1 MTPPTTHPAP
11 SPAHTNAAA
20 EYRAALETAAL
31 YDHSQAGRLR
41 AAGADA
47 LDLLNRLSTNR
58 VDNLPPGQGAPTI
71 LTTDRG
77 RILDLLLV
85 VNAGPYALLL
95 TGPGSPPAVIA
106 WLDKYTIMED
116 LTLTDI
122 TADTAQFT
130 LCGPAAGQL
139 IAAAGLSDRNQ
150 LETMPPYTALT
161 VNFAGQEIMLIHH
174 PIGDLPA
181 WDLLLGDNSAA
192 SRVWE
197 TLTAAGF
204 VPMGSDAW
212 DALLVSK
219 GIPRYG
225 RELGDDFNPLEAGLI
240 GAIDF
245 AKGCYI
251 GQEVIARLDTY
262 QKVQKH
268 LALLRFPV
276 HAQETAIGAEP
287 TAALQVVEG
296 AELTDGSRKVGQI
309 TSLAAQPDTGELTAL
324 AYIRAAQSQPGTPL
338 TLAAPHQGNA
348 EIIRLPQL
356 FGPGE

>member
-1 MTPPTTHPAP
+1 MTLPTTHPAP
-11 SPAHTNAAA
+11 PPAYTDTAA

-47 LDLLNRLSTNR
+47 LDLINRLSTNR

-122 TADTAQFT
+122 TADTTQFT
-130 LCGPAAGQL
+130 LCGPATRQL
-139 IAAAGLSDRNQ
+139 IAAAGLADSSQ
-150 LETMPPYTALT
+150 LAELEPYAALT
-161 VNFAGQEIMLIHH
+161 LDLAGQEVMLIYH
-174 PIGDLPA
+174 PIGELPA
-181 WDLLLGDNSAA
+181 WDLLLWDNSAA
-192 SRVWE
+192 PAVWE
-197 TLTAAGF
+197 SLTAAGF
-204 VPMGSDAW
+204 VPIRQDTW
-212 DALLVSK
+212 DALMVSK

-262 QKVQKH
+262 QKVQKQ
-268 LALLRFPV
+268 LALLRFP
-276 HAQETAIGAEP
+276 ANIPETAGAEP
-287 TAALQVVEG
+287 TAALQAAIG
-296 AELTDGSRKVGQI
+296 AELTAGGRKVGQI
-309 TSLAAQPDTGELTAL
+309 TSLAAQPDTGELRAL
-324 AYIRAAQSQPGTPL
+324 AYIRTAHAQPGTQL
-338 TLAAPHQGNA
+338 TLTAPHQGNA

>member
-11 SPAHTNAAA
+11 SPAYTDTAA
-20 EYRAALETAAL
+20 EYRAATENAAL
-31 YDHSQAGRLR
+31 YDYSPAGRLR
-41 AAGADA
+41 AAGDDA

-58 VDNLPPGQGAPTI
+58 VDNLPPSQGAPTI

-95 TGPGSPPAVIA
+95 TGPGSQAAVIA

-116 LTLTDI
+116 LTVTDI

-130 LCGPAAGQL
+130 LCGPAARQL
-139 IAAAGLSDRNQ
+139 IAAAGLADSSQ
-150 LETMPPYTALT
+150 LAELEPYAALT
-161 VNFAGQEIMLIHH
+161 ANLAGQEIMLIHH
-174 PIGDLPA
+174 SLGDLPA
-181 WDLLLGDNSAA
+181 WDLLLWDNSAA
-192 SRVWE
+192 PAVWE

-204 VPMGSDAW
+204 IPIGQDAW
-212 DALLVSK
+212 DALMVSR

-262 QKVQKH
+262 QKVQKQ
-268 LALLRFPV
+268 LALLRFPPNIP
-276 HAQETAIGAEP
+276 ETAGAEP
-287 TAALQVVEG
+287 TAAIKAAVG

-309 TSLAAQPDTGELTAL
+309 TSLDAQPDTGELRAL
-324 AYIRAAQSQPGTPL
+324 AYIRAAHAQPGTQL

>member
-11 SPAHTNAAA
+11 SSAYTNAAA
-20 EYRAALETAAL
+20 EYRAAIETAAL
-31 YDHSQAGRLR
+31 YDHSHAGRLR
-41 AAGADA
+41 AAGDDA

-58 VDNLPPGQGAPTI
+58 VDNLPPAHGAPTI

-139 IAAAGLSDRNQ
+139 IAAAGLAQPGSLDE
-150 LETMPPYTALT
+150 LEPYAALT
-161 VNFAGQEIMLIHH
+161 LEFAGQQAMLIRR
-174 PIGDLPA
+174 PIADLPA
-181 WDLLLGDNSAA
+181 WDLLIGDNSAA
-192 SRVWE
+192 PAVWE

-204 VPMGSDAW
+204 IPIGPNAW
-212 DALLVSK
+212 DALMVSK
-219 GIPRYG
+219 GIPRSG

-262 QKVQKH
+262 QKVQKQ
-268 LALLRFPV
+268 LALLRFP
-276 HAQETAIGAEP
+276 ANIPETAGSEP
-287 TAALQVVEG
+287 PAAIPVAVG
-296 AELTDGSRKVGQI
+296 TELTAGSRKVGQI
-309 TSLAAQPDTGELTAL
+309 TSLAAQPDTGELLAL
-324 AYIRAAQSQPGTPL
+324 AYIRAAHVQPGTHL

>member
-11 SPAHTNAAA
+11 PPAHTNAAA
-20 EYRAALETAAL
+20 EYRAALETAAF
-31 YDHSQAGRLR
+31 YDHSHAGRLR
-41 AAGADA
+41 AEGDDA

-58 VDNLPPGQGAPTI
+58 VDNLPPGHGAPTI
-71 LTTDRG
+71 LTNDRG

-85 VNAGPYALLL
+85 VNTGPYALLL

-130 LCGPAAGQL
+130 LCGPTAGQL
-139 IAAAGLSDRNQ
+139 IAAAGLADSSK
-150 LETMPPYTALT
+150 LETIPPYAALT
-161 VNFAGQEIMLIHH
+161 ADIDGQEIMLIHN
-174 PIGDLPA
+174 PIADLPA

-192 SRVWE
+192 PAVWE

-204 VPMGSDAW
+204 IPMGPNAW

-276 HAQETAIGAEP
+276 NAQAASGAEP
-287 TAALQVVEG
+287 TAALQAAVG

-309 TSLAAQPDTGELTAL
+309 TSLAAQPDTGEMMAL
-324 AYIRAAQSQPGTPL
+324 AYIRAAHAQPGKPL

-356 FGPGE
+356 FSPGE

>member
-11 SPAHTNAAA
+11 LPAYTDTAA
-20 EYRAALETAAL
+20 EYRDALETAAIF
-31 YDHSQAGRLR
+31 DQSHAGRLS

-58 VDNLPPGQGAPTI
+58 VDNLPLGHGAPTI

-95 TGPGSPPAVIA
+95 TGPGSQAAVIA

-116 LTLTDI
+116 LTPTDI

-130 LCGPAAGQL
+130 LCGPAARQL
-139 IAAAGLSDRNQ
+139 IAAAGLADSSQ
-150 LETMPPYTALT
+150 LAELAPYAALDA
-161 VNFAGQEIMLIHH
+161 NLAGQEIMLIHH
-174 PIGDLPA
+174 PLGNLPA
-181 WDLLLGDNSAA
+181 WDLLIGNNSAA
-192 SRVWE
+192 PRVWD

-204 VPMGSDAW
+204 IPMGQDAW
-212 DALLVSK
+212 DALLVSR

-268 LALLRFPV
+268 LALLRFP
-276 HAQETAIGAEP
+276 ANIPETAGAEP

-309 TSLAAQPDTGELTAL
+309 TSLAARPDTGELRAL
-324 AYIRAAQSQPGTPL
+324 AYIRAAHAQPGTQL

>member
-11 SPAHTNAAA
+11 PPAYTNAAA

-31 YDHSQAGRLR
+31 YDQSQAGRLR
-41 AAGADA
+41 AEGDDA

-58 VDNLPPGQGAPTI
+58 VDNLPPGHGAPTI

-130 LCGPAAGQL
+130 LCGPAARQL
-139 IAAAGLSDRNQ
+139 IAAAGLADSSKLAE
-150 LETMPPYTALT
+150 LEPYSALT
-161 VNFAGQEIMLIHH
+161 LDLAGQEIMLIHH
-174 PIGDLPA
+174 PLGDLPA
-181 WDLLLGDNSAA
+181 WDLLIGDNSAA
-192 SRVWE
+192 PRVWE

-204 VPMGSDAW
+204 VPMGQYAW

-262 QKVQKH
+262 QKVQKQ
-268 LALLRFPV
+268 LALLRFPDNIP
-276 HAQETAIGAEP
+276 ETAGAEL

-296 AELTDGSRKVGQI
+296 AELTAGSRKVGQI
-309 TSLAAQPDTGELTAL
+309 TSLAARPDTGERLAL
-324 AYIRAAQSQPGTPL
+324 AYIRAAHAQPGTQL

>member
-1 MTPPTTHPAP
+1 MTPPTIHPAP
-11 SPAHTNAAA
+11 PPAYTDTAA
-20 EYRAALETAAL
+20 EYRAATETAAL

-41 AAGADA
+41 ADGDDA

-58 VDNLPPGQGAPTI
+58 VDNLPPGHGAPTI

-77 RILDLLLV
+77 RILDLLTV

-130 LCGPAAGQL
+130 LCGPAANQL
-139 IAAAGLSDRNQ
+139 IAAAGLADSSQ
-150 LETMPPYTALT
+150 LAELEPYAALT
-161 VNFAGQEIMLIHH
+161 LDLAGQQAMLIRR
-174 PIGDLPA
+174 PLGGLPA

-192 SRVWE
+192 PAVWE

-204 VPMGSDAW
+204 IPMGQDAR

-262 QKVQKH
+262 QKVQKQ
-268 LALLRFPV
+268 LALLRFP
-276 HAQETAIGAEP
+276 ANIPETAGAEP

-309 TSLAAQPDTGELTAL
+309 TSLAARPDTGELLAL
-324 AYIRAAQSQPGTPL
+324 AYIRAAHAQPGTQL
-338 TLAAPHQGNA
+338 ALAAPHQGNA
-348 EIIRLPQL
+348 EIISLPQL

>member
-1 MTPPTTHPAP
+1 MTPPTTHPEP
-11 SPAHTNAAA
+11 SPAYTNAAA
-20 EYRAALETAAL
+20 EYRAALETAAIF
-31 YDHSQAGRLR
+31 DHSHAGRLR
-41 AAGADA
+41 AEGDDA

-58 VDNLPPGQGAPTI
+58 VDNLPPGHGSPTI

-77 RILDLLLV
+77 RILDLLTV

-130 LCGPAAGQL
+130 LCGPAARQL
-139 IAAAGLSDRNQ
+139 IAAAGLAYSSQ
-150 LETMPPYTALT
+150 LDELEPYAALT
-161 VNFAGQEIMLIHH
+161 LEFAGQQAMLIHH
-174 PIGDLPA
+174 PLGDLSA
-181 WDLLLGDNSAA
+181 WDLLIGDNSAA
-192 SRVWE
+192 PVVWE

-204 VPMGSDAW
+204 VPMGTDAW
-212 DALLVSK
+212 DALMVIK

-225 RELGDDFNPLEAGLI
+225 REFGDDFNPLEAGLI

-268 LALLRFPV
+268 LALLSFPANSQAAV
-276 HAQETAIGAEP
+276 GTES
-287 TAALQVVEG
+287 TAAIPIAVG

-309 TSLAAQPDTGELTAL
+309 TSLAAQPENGELLAL
-324 AYIRAAQSQPGTPL
+324 AYIRAVHAQPGKQL

>member
-1 MTPPTTHPAP
+1 MTPPTTHPTTP
-11 SPAHTNAAA
+11 SAYTNAAA

-41 AAGADA
+41 VEGDDA

-116 LTLTDI
+116 LTLTNI
-122 TADTAQFT
+122 TEDTAQFT

-139 IAAAGLSDRNQ
+139 IAAAGLADRNQ
-150 LETMPPYTALT
+150 LDTMPPYAALT
-161 VNFAGQEIMLIHH
+161 ADIDGQEIMLIHH

-192 SRVWE
+192 PIVWE

-204 VPMGSDAW
+204 VPIGQDAW

-268 LALLRFPV
+268 LALLRFP
-276 HAQETAIGAEP
+276 ANIPETAGAEP
-287 TAALQVVEG
+287 TAALQAAEG

-309 TSLAAQPDTGELTAL
+309 TSLAARPDTGELLAM
-324 AYIRAAQSQPGTPL
+324 AYIRAAHAQPGTRL

-348 EIIRLPQL
+348 EIISLPQL

>member
-1 MTPPTTHPAP
+1 MTPPTTYPAP
-11 SPAHTNAAA
+11 PPAYTNAAA

-31 YDHSQAGRLR
+31 YDHSHAGRLR

-58 VDNLPPGQGAPTI
+58 VDHLPPGHGAPTI

-77 RILDLLLV
+77 RILDLLTV
-85 VNAGPYALLL
+85 VNAGPYALIL
-95 TGPGSPPAVIA
+95 TGPGSQAAVIA

-116 LTLTDI
+116 LTVTEI

-130 LCGPAAGQL
+130 LCGPAARQL
-139 IAAAGLSDRNQ
+139 IAATGLADRSQ
-150 LETMPPYTALT
+150 LDAMPPYAALDA
-161 VNFAGQEIMLIHH
+161 NLAGQGIMLIHH
-174 PIGDLPA
+174 PLGDLPA

-192 SRVWE
+192 PAVWE

-204 VPMGSDAW
+204 VPMRQDAW
-212 DALLVSK
+212 DALMVSK

-240 GAIDF
+240 GTIDF

-262 QKVQKH
+262 QKVQKQ
-268 LALLRFPV
+268 LALLRFPAN
-276 HAQETAIGAEP
+276 AQDAAGAEP
-287 TAALQVVEG
+287 TTAIPVVEG
-296 AELTDGSRKVGQI
+296 AELTDGNRKVGQI
-309 TSLAAQPDTGELTAL
+309 TSLAARPDTGELQAL
-324 AYIRAAQSQPGTPL
+324 AYIRAAHAQPGTQL

-348 EIIRLPQL
+348 EIIGLPQL

>member
-1 MTPPTTHPAP
+1 MTPQTSHPAP
-11 SPAHTNAAA
+11 PPAYTDTAA
-20 EYRAALETAAL
+20 EYRAAIETAAL
-31 YDHSQAGRLR
+31 YDHSEAGRLR
-41 AAGADA
+41 AEGDDA

-58 VDNLPPGQGAPTI
+58 VDNLPPGHGAPTI

-77 RILDLLLV
+77 RILDLLTV

-139 IAAAGLSDRNQ
+139 IAAAGLTDSSQ
-150 LETMPPYTALT
+150 LAELEPYAALT
-161 VNFAGQEIMLIHH
+161 LDLAGQEVMLIHH
-174 PIGDLPA
+174 PLGDFPA
-181 WDLLLGDNSAA
+181 WDLILRDNSAA
-192 SRVWE
+192 LAVWE

-204 VPMGSDAW
+204 IPMGPNAW
-212 DALLVSK
+212 DALLVSQ

-262 QKVQKH
+262 QKVQKQ
-268 LALLRFPV
+268 LALLRFPANSQAAV
-276 HAQETAIGAEP
+276 GAES
-287 TAALQVVEG
+287 TAAVQVVEG

-309 TSLAAQPDTGELTAL
+309 TSLAAQPDTGELRAL
-324 AYIRAAQSQPGTPL
+324 AYIRAAYAQPGTQL
-338 TLAAPHQGNA
+338 ILAAPHQGNA
-348 EIIRLPQL
+348 EIICLPQL

>member
-1 MTPPTTHPAP
+1 MTPPTINPAP
-11 SPAHTNAAA
+11 SLAYTNTAA
-20 EYRAALETAAL
+20 EYRAALKTAAL
-31 YDHSQAGRLR
+31 YDHSPAGRLR
-41 AAGADA
+41 ADGDDA
-47 LDLLNRLSTNR
+47 LDLINRLSTNR
-58 VDNLPPGQGAPTI
+58 VDNLPPGHGAPTI

-77 RILDLLLV
+77 RILDLLTV

-95 TGPGSPPAVIA
+95 TGPGSQAAVIA

-139 IAAAGLSDRNQ
+139 IAAAGLADSSQ
-150 LETMPPYTALT
+150 LAELEPYAALD
-161 VNFAGQEIMLIHH
+161 AIIPGQQAMLIHR
-174 PIGDLPA
+174 PLADLPA

-192 SRVWE
+192 PGVWDA
-197 TLTAAGF
+197 LTAAGF
-204 VPMGSDAW
+204 VPMGQDSW

-262 QKVQKH
+262 QKVQKQ
-268 LALLRFPV
+268 LALLRFPAN
-276 HAQETAIGAEP
+276 AQDAAGAEP
-287 TAALQVVEG
+287 TTAIPVVVG

-309 TSLAAQPDTGELTAL
+309 TSLAAQPDTGEMLAL
-324 AYIRAAQSQPGTPL
+324 AYIRAAHAQPGTQL

-348 EIIRLPQL
+348 EIICLPQL

>member
-11 SPAHTNAAA
+11 AAAYTDTAA
-20 EYRAALETAAL
+20 EYRAAIETSAL
-31 YDHSQAGRLR
+31 YDHSHAGRLR

-58 VDNLPPGQGAPTI
+58 VDNLPPGHGAPTI

-77 RILDLLLV
+77 RILDLLTV

-95 TGPGSPPAVIA
+95 TGPGSQAAVIA

-139 IAAAGLSDRNQ
+139 IAAAGLADSSQ
-150 LETMPPYTALT
+150 LAEMEPYAARDANL
-161 VNFAGQEIMLIHH
+161 AGQEIMLIHH
-174 PIGDLPA
+174 PLGDFPA
-181 WDLLLGDNSAA
+181 WDLILRDNSAA
-192 SRVWE
+192 PAVWE

-204 VPMGSDAW
+204 VPMGADAW
-212 DALLVSK
+212 DALLVSQ
-219 GIPRYG
+219 GIPRYE

-262 QKVQKH
+262 QKVQKQ
-268 LALLRFPV
+268 LALLRFP
-276 HAQETAIGAEP
+276 ANIPETAGAEL
-287 TAALQVVEG
+287 TAAIPVVVG

-309 TSLAAQPDTGELTAL
+309 TSLAVRPDTGELLAL
-324 AYIRAAQSQPGTPL
+324 AYIRAAYAQSGTQL

>member
-11 SPAHTNAAA
+11 PPAYTNAAA
-20 EYRAALETAAL
+20 EYRAALETAAIFV
-31 YDHSQAGRLR
+31 HSHAGRLR
-41 AAGADA
+41 AAGDDA

-58 VDNLPPGQGAPTI
+58 VDNLPPGHGTPTI

-139 IAAAGLSDRNQ
+139 IAAAGLADSSQ
-150 LETMPPYTALT
+150 LAELEPYAALDA
-161 VNFAGQEIMLIHH
+161 NLAGQEIMLIHH
-174 PIGDLPA
+174 PLGDLTA

-192 SRVWE
+192 PAVWE

-204 VPMGSDAW
+204 ISMGQDAW
-212 DALLVSK
+212 DAMMVSK

-262 QKVQKH
+262 QKVQKQ
-268 LALLRFPV
+268 LALLRFP
-276 HAQETAIGAEP
+276 AQAQATAGTEP
-287 TAALQVVEG
+287 TAAIQADVG

-309 TSLAAQPDTGELTAL
+309 TSLAARPDTGELLAL
-324 AYIRAAQSQPGTPL
+324 AYIRAAHTQPGTQL

-356 FGPGE
+356 FGP

>member
-1 MTPPTTHPAP
+1 MTPLTTHPAP
-11 SPAHTNAAA
+11 SPAYTDTAA
-20 EYRAALETAAL
+20 EYRAAIETAAL
-31 YDHSQAGRLR
+31 YNHSPAGRLR

-58 VDNLPPGQGAPTI
+58 VDNLPPGHGAPTI

-95 TGPGSPPAVIA
+95 TGPGSQAAIIS

-130 LCGPAAGQL
+130 LCGPAARQL
-139 IAAAGLSDRNQ
+139 IAAAGLADHNP
-150 LETMPPYTALT
+150 LETMPPYAALDAKL
-161 VNFAGQEIMLIHH
+161 AGQQAMLIHH

-181 WDLLLGDNSAA
+181 WDLILGDNSAA
-192 SRVWE
+192 PRVWE

-204 VPMGSDAW
+204 VPMGQDAW
-212 DALLVSK
+212 DALLVSQ
-219 GIPRYG
+219 GIPRNG

-262 QKVQKH
+262 QKVQKN
-268 LALLRFPV
+268 LALLRFP
-276 HAQETAIGAEP
+276 AQAQAAAGAEL
-287 TAALQVVEG
+287 TAAIPVAVG

-309 TSLAAQPDTGELTAL
+309 TSLAARPDTGDLLAL
-324 AYIRAAQSQPGTPL
+324 AYIRAAHAQPGTKL

>member
-1 MTPPTTHPAP
+1 MTPPTSHPAP
-11 SPAHTNAAA
+11 APAYTNTAA
-20 EYRAALETAAL
+20 EYRAALETATL
-31 YDHSQAGRLR
+31 YDHSHAGRLR

-58 VDNLPPGQGAPTI
+58 VDNLLPGQGAPTI

-77 RILDLLLV
+77 RILDLLTV

-95 TGPGSPPAVIA
+95 TGPGSQEAVIA

-130 LCGPAAGQL
+130 LCGPAAPQL
-139 IAAAGLSDRNQ
+139 IAAAGLADLN
-150 LETMPPYTALT
+150 LLDTMPPYAALDA
-161 VNFAGQEIMLIHH
+161 NLAGQEVMLIHH
-174 PIGDLPA
+174 PLGDLPA

-192 SRVWE
+192 PRVWE

-204 VPMGSDAW
+204 VPMGQDAW
-212 DALLVSK
+212 DALMVSQ

-262 QKVQKH
+262 QKVQKQ
-268 LALLRFPV
+268 LALLRFP
-276 HAQETAIGAEP
+276 ANISETAGAEL
-287 TAALQVVEG
+287 TAAIQVVDG
-296 AELTDGSRKVGQI
+296 AELTDGNRKVGQI
-309 TSLAAQPDTGELTAL
+309 TSLAAQPDTGELLAL
-324 AYIRAAQSQPGTPL
+324 AYIRTAHAQPGTQL
-338 TLAAPHQGNA
+338 TIAAPHQGNA
-348 EIIRLPQL
+348 EIICLPQL

>member
-11 SPAHTNAAA
+11 PPAYTDTAA

-31 YDHSQAGRLR
+31 YDHSHAGRLR

-58 VDNLPPGQGAPTI
+58 VDNLPSGHGSPTI

-77 RILDLLLV
+77 RILDLLTV

-130 LCGPAAGQL
+130 LCGPASRQL
-139 IAAAGLSDRNQ
+139 IAAAGLADHNP
-150 LETMPPYTALT
+150 LETMPPYAALDA
-161 VNFAGQEIMLIHH
+161 NLAGQEIMLIHH
-174 PIGDLPA
+174 PLGDFPA
-181 WDLLLGDNSAA
+181 WDLLLEDNSAA
-192 SRVWE
+192 PRVWE

-204 VPMGSDAW
+204 IPMGPNAW
-212 DALLVSK
+212 DALMVIK

-262 QKVQKH
+262 QKVQKN
-268 LALLRFPV
+268 LALLRFP
-276 HAQETAIGAEP
+276 ANIPETAGAEP
-287 TAALQVVEG
+287 TAAIKAAVG

-309 TSLAAQPDTGELTAL
+309 TSLAARPDTGELLAL
-324 AYIRAAQSQPGTPL
+324 AYIRAAHAQPGTHL
-338 TLAAPHQGNA
+338 TLAAPHQGHA
-348 EIIRLPQL
+348 EIIGLPQL

>member
-1 MTPPTTHPAP
+1 MTPLTIHPAP
-11 SPAHTNAAA
+11 PPAYTNTAA
-20 EYRAALETAAL
+20 EYRAAIETAAL
-31 YDHSQAGRLR
+31 YDHSPAGRLR

-58 VDNLPPGQGAPTI
+58 VDHLPPGHGAPTI

-77 RILDLLLV
+77 RILDLLTV

-116 LTLTDI
+116 LTVTDI

-139 IAAAGLSDRNQ
+139 IAAAGLADRNQ
-150 LETMPPYTALT
+150 RDTMPPYAALT
-161 VNFAGQEIMLIHH
+161 TNLAGQEIMLIHH
-174 PIGDLPA
+174 PIGELPA

-192 SRVWE
+192 PAVWE

-204 VPMGSDAW
+204 VPMGQDAW
-212 DALLVSK
+212 DALMVSK

-268 LALLRFPV
+268 LALLHFP
-276 HAQETAIGAEP
+276 ANIPETAGAEL
-287 TAALQVVEG
+287 TAAIPVAVG
-296 AELTDGSRKVGQI
+296 AELTDGNRKVGQI
-309 TSLAAQPDTGELTAL
+309 TSLAAQPDTGELLAL
-324 AYIRAAQSQPGTPL
+324 AYIRAAQAQPGTQL

-348 EIIRLPQL
+348 EIICLPQL

>member
-1 MTPPTTHPAP
+1 MTPPTIHPAP
-11 SPAHTNAAA
+11 SPAYTDTAA
-20 EYRAALETAAL
+20 EYRAAIETAAL
-31 YDHSQAGRLR
+31 YDHSEAGRLR
-41 AAGADA
+41 AEGDDA

-58 VDNLPPGQGAPTI
+58 VDNLPPGHGAPTI

-130 LCGPAAGQL
+130 LCGPAASQL
-139 IAAAGLSDRNQ
+139 ITAAGLADSSQ
-150 LETMPPYTALT
+150 LDTMPPYSALDA
-161 VNFAGQEIMLIHH
+161 NIAGQQAILIHH
-174 PIGDLPA
+174 PLGNLPA
-181 WDLLLGDNSAA
+181 LDLILRDNSAA
-192 SRVWE
+192 PRVWE

-204 VPMGSDAW
+204 IPMGQDAW
-212 DALLVSK
+212 DALLVSQ

-262 QKVQKH
+262 QKVQKQ
-268 LALLRFPV
+268 LALLRFPAKV
-276 HAQETAIGAEP
+276 QETAAI
-287 TAALQVVEG
+287 QVIEG

-309 TSLAAQPDTGELTAL
+309 TSLAAQPDTGERLAL
-324 AYIRAAQSQPGTPL
+324 AYIRAAHAQPGTRL
-338 TLAAPHQGNA
+338 ILAAPHQGNA
-348 EIIRLPQL
+348 EIICLPQL

>member
-11 SPAHTNAAA
+11 AAAYTNAAA

-31 YDHSQAGRLR
+31 YDHSPAGRLR

-58 VDNLPPGQGAPTI
+58 VDHLPPGHGAPTI

-77 RILDLLLV
+77 RILDLLTV

-130 LCGPAAGQL
+130 LCGPAARQL
-139 IAAAGLSDRNQ
+139 IAAAGLADSSQ
-150 LETMPPYTALT
+150 LAELEPYAALDA
-161 VNFAGQEIMLIHH
+161 NLAGQEIMLIRR

-181 WDLLLGDNSAA
+181 WDLLLGDNSVAPI
-192 SRVWE
+192 VWE

-204 VPMGSDAW
+204 VPIGQNAW

-262 QKVQKH
+262 QKVQKQ
-268 LALLRFPV
+268 LALLRFP
-276 HAQETAIGAEP
+276 ANIPETAGAEP
-287 TAALQVVEG
+287 TAALQVIEG

-309 TSLAAQPDTGELTAL
+309 TSLAAQPDTGELRAL
-324 AYIRAAQSQPGTPL
+324 AYIRAAHAQPGTQL
-338 TLAAPHQGNA
+338 ALAAPHQGNS

>member
-1 MTPPTTHPAP
+1 MTPPTSHPAP
-11 SPAHTNAAA
+11 APAYTNAAA

-31 YDHSQAGRLR
+31 YDHSPAGRLR
-41 AAGADA
+41 AEGDDA

-58 VDNLPPGQGAPTI
+58 VDNLPPGHGAPTI

-85 VNAGPYALLL
+85 VNTGPYALLL
-95 TGPGSPPAVIA
+95 TGLGSPSAVIA

-139 IAAAGLSDRNQ
+139 IAAAGLADSSQ
-150 LETMPPYTALT
+150 LAELEPYAALDA
-161 VNFAGQEIMLIHH
+161 NLAGQEIMLIHH
-174 PIGDLPA
+174 PIADLPA
-181 WDLLLGDNSAA
+181 WDLMLADNSAA
-192 SRVWE
+192 LRVWE
-197 TLTAAGF
+197 ILTAAGF
-204 VPMGSDAW
+204 IPMRQDAW

-262 QKVQKH
+262 QKVQKQ
-268 LALLRFPV
+268 LALLRFP
-276 HAQETAIGAEP
+276 ANIPETAGAEP
-287 TAALQVVEG
+287 TAAIPVVEG

-309 TSLAAQPDTGELTAL
+309 TSLAAQPDTGEMLAL
-324 AYIRAAQSQPGTPL
+324 AYIRAAHAQPGKQL

>member
-1 MTPPTTHPAP
+1 MTPQTSHPAP
-11 SPAHTNAAA
+11 PPAYTDTAA
-20 EYRAALETAAL
+20 EYRAAIETAAL
-31 YDHSQAGRLR
+31 YDHSEAGRLR
-41 AAGADA
+41 AEGDDA

-58 VDNLPPGQGAPTI
+58 VDNLPPGHGAPTI

-139 IAAAGLSDRNQ
+139 IAAAGLADSSQ
-150 LETMPPYTALT
+150 LAEMEPYAARDANL
-161 VNFAGQEIMLIHH
+161 AGQEIMLIHH
-174 PIGDLPA
+174 PLGDFPA
-181 WDLLLGDNSAA
+181 WDLILRDNSAA
-192 SRVWE
+192 PAVWE

-204 VPMGSDAW
+204 VPMGADAW
-212 DALLVSK
+212 DALLVSQ
-219 GIPRYG
+219 GIPRYE

-262 QKVQKH
+262 QKVQKQ
-268 LALLRFPV
+268 LALLRFP
-276 HAQETAIGAEP
+276 ANIPETAGAEL
-287 TAALQVVEG
+287 TAAIPVVVG

-309 TSLAAQPDTGELTAL
+309 TSLAARPDTGELRAL
-324 AYIRAAQSQPGTPL
+324 AYIRAAHAQPGNQL

-348 EIIRLPQL
+348 EIINLPQL

>member
-1 MTPPTTHPAP
+1 MTLPTTHPAP
-11 SPAHTNAAA
+11 PPAYTNAAA

-31 YDHSQAGRLR
+31 YNHSTAGRLR
-41 AAGADA
+41 AEGDDA

-71 LTTDRG
+71 LTSDRG

-85 VNAGPYALLL
+85 VNTGPYALLL

-130 LCGPAAGQL
+130 LCGPAASQL
-139 IAAAGLSDRNQ
+139 IAAAGLADSSQ
-150 LETMPPYTALT
+150 LAELEPYAALDA
-161 VNFAGQEIMLIHH
+161 NLAGQQAMLICR

-181 WDLLLGDNSAA
+181 WDLLLWDNSAA
-192 SRVWE
+192 PAVWE

-204 VPMGSDAW
+204 IPMGPNAW

-219 GIPRYG
+219 GIPRSG

-262 QKVQKH
+262 QKVQKQ
-268 LALLRFPV
+268 LALLRFPAN
-276 HAQETAIGAEP
+276 AQAAAGAGP
-287 TAALQVVEG
+287 TAAIQVVEG

-309 TSLAAQPDTGELTAL
+309 TSLIARPDTGELRAL
-324 AYIRAAQSQPGTPL
+324 AYIRAAHAQPGKQL
-338 TLAAPHQGNA
+338 ALAAPHQGNA
-348 EIIRLPQL
+348 EIICLPQL

>member
-1 MTPPTTHPAP
+1 MTPPTTHPAL
-11 SPAHTNAAA
+11 SAAYTNAAA

-31 YDHSQAGRLR
+31 YDHSPAGRLR

-58 VDNLPPGQGAPTI
+58 VDNLPPGHGAPTI

-95 TGPGSPPAVIA
+95 TGPGSQAAVIA

-130 LCGPAAGQL
+130 LCGPAAVQL
-139 IAAAGLSDRNQ
+139 IAAAGLAQPGSLDE
-150 LETMPPYTALT
+150 LEPYAALT
-161 VNFAGQEIMLIHH
+161 ANFACQEIILIHH
-174 PIGDLPA
+174 PLGDLPA
-181 WDLLLGDNSAA
+181 WDLMLEDNSAA
-192 SRVWE
+192 PRVWE

-204 VPMGSDAW
+204 VPMGQDAW
-212 DALLVSK
+212 DALRVSK

-268 LALLRFPV
+268 LALLRFP
-276 HAQETAIGAEP
+276 ANIPETSGAEP
-287 TAALQVVEG
+287 NAALQAAVG

-309 TSLAAQPDTGELTAL
+309 TSLAARPDTGELLAL
-324 AYIRAAQSQPGTPL
+324 AYIRAAHAQPGTHL
-338 TLAAPHQGNA
+338 ALAAPHQGNA